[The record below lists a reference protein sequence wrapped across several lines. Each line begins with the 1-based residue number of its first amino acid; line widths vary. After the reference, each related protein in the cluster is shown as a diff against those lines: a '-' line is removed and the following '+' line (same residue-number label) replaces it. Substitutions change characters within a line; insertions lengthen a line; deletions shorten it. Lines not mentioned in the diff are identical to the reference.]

1 MNILIVDD
9 ETNIQKLTSVALET
23 MGHKPYSAYNG
34 NQALKKLQS
43 ERIDA
48 IFLDLRLG
56 EESGLDVFERIR
68 AEGSEQPVIM
78 FTAYSSIETA
88 VEATRKGVFDYVP
101 KPFVPE
107 QIRQALNKLETTL
120 SLKSRV
126 EQLESQV
133 EEKASAI
140 TFESSEPLVQQ
151 TYAIADKAA
160 RSDATILI
168 LGPSGTGKS
177 VLAQRIHE
185 HSSRSKKTLVTV
197 HCPSLSKELLESEL
211 FGHIKGAFTGA
222 VKETW
227 GKVAAADQGT
237 LFLDEIGDLPM
248 EIQAKLLRLLQERAY
263 ERVGEVKTRKADVR
277 IVAATNKDLQEEVR
291 AGKFREDLYYRLN
304 VISLVMPSLSER
316 QDDILSISERYLEFY
331 SRKLGKP
338 PMKLSE
344 DAQREFLRYPW
355 PGNLRELSNVLERS
369 VILATG
375 DTVDPS
381 CLPNVFHQN
390 AEGKNGGIKPGSMVS
405 IDELEQEHILK
416 ILDKVNSLDKAAS
429 ILGIDTTTL
438 YRKRK
443 KMGLV

>member
-23 MGHKPYSAYNG
+23 MGHQPFSAYNG
-34 NQALKKLQS
+34 NQALKKLQG

-56 EESGLDVFERIR
+56 EESGLDVYERFR
-68 AEGSEQPVIM
+68 AEGFEQPVIM

-107 QIRQALNKLETTL
+107 QIRQALQKLEKTL
-120 SLKSRV
+120 SLQSRV

-133 EEKASAI
+133 EEKSSAI

-160 RSDATILI
+160 KSDATILI

-177 VLAQRIHE
+177 VLAQRIHD
-185 HSSRSKKTLVTV
+185 HSSRNKKPFVTV

-277 IVAATNKDLQEEVR
+277 IVAATNKDLQDEVR
-291 AGKFREDLYYRLN
+291 AGKFREDLFYRLN
-304 VISLVMPSLSER
+304 VISLVMPSLGER
-316 QDDILSISERYLEFY
+316 QDDIIPISERYLEFY

-338 PMKLSE
+338 AMRLSE
-344 DAQREFLRYPW
+344 EAQREFLRYPW
-355 PGNLRELSNVLERS
+355 PGNLRELHNVLERS

-375 DTVDPS
+375 ETVDPS
-381 CLPNVFHQN
+381 CLPNVFHQGT
-390 AEGKNGGIKPGSMVS
+390 EGKNGGIKPGSMVT
-405 IDELEQEHILK
+405 IDELEKEHILK
-416 ILDKVNSLDKAAS
+416 ILEKADSLDKAAS